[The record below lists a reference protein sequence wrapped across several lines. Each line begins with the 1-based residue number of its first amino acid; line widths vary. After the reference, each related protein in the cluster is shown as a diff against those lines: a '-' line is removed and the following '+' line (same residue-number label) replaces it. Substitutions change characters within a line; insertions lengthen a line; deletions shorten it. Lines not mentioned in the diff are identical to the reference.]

1 MSYKNEDAATTQG
14 EEGGPEAGTEC
25 PTSAGTGNGYALTD
39 VIDDLM
45 AAEFP
50 ETTAPQA
57 DAEEVVLLSP
67 TPPTCP
73 PPPPPSEPEVDK
85 PEVMKSNDLEAND
98 TAEDGEHAAA
108 KHYGIYEL
116 SSEPEVDKPE
126 LRDENDPEANNA
138 TEDGEHASAGQQG
151 THESRVTFSGPLQ
164 FMGRNDLPRD
174 DLTPPLSPISSPV
187 KLLDVLPATLKDAAA
202 AEASLARSMPLTSG
216 SIDAVTLDDTPS
228 PWSAIATGTETSHV
242 DDEQD
247 VFNKTPTTVDVDVTG
262 NEDKD
267 QDDVGKTDV
276 DRPGEVEL
284 SSIPT
289 VTQSSEPSVDVSAA
303 AAEPSKGV
311 SLLRIV

>member
-1 MSYKNEDAATTQG
+1 VTET
-14 EEGGPEAGTEC
+14 GTEC
-25 PTSAGTGNGYALTD
+25 PTSAGTRNGYALTD

-45 AAEFP
+45 ASEFP

-85 PEVMKSNDLEAND
+85 PEVVEGNNPEAND
-98 TAEDGEHAAA
+98 TPEDSEHAA
-108 KHYGIYEL
+108 
-116 SSEPEVDKPE
+116 
-126 LRDENDPEANNA
+126 
-138 TEDGEHASAGQQG
+138 AGQQG

-174 DLTPPLSPISSPV
+174 DLTPPLSPSSSPV

-216 SIDAVTLDDTPS
+216 SIDAVTLDDTSS
-228 PWSAIATGTETSHV
+228 PWSAVADGAETSHI
-242 DDEQD
+242 DDQQD
-247 VFNKTPTTVDVDVTG
+247 VFNKTPTTVDVDFAG
-262 NEDKD
+262 NEDKN
-267 QDDVGKTDV
+267 QDDGKTDV

-284 SSIPT
+284 SSSTT
-289 VTQSSEPSVDVSAA
+289 VSQSSEPSAVVSAD
-303 AAEPSKGV
+303 AAESSKGV
-311 SLLRIV
+311 SLLPNRA